1 MVAETKIGST
11 VPVEIFRN
19 GKSMT
24 VNVKLAQMHESE
36 VAEEGEHRR
45 PAAKWGMSVQTLTP
59 QIAQQLGIN
68 PESGVVVTQ
77 VSRDSA
83 ADNAGLQSGD
93 VILKLDHQK
102 LSSSED
108 FTRIARKDQSAG
120 KSALALVQRGDHTI
134 YTVINPNA

>member
-1 MVAETKIGST
+1 MLWSPTVVNGSPAES
-11 VPVEIFRN
+11 
-19 GKSMT
+19 
-24 VNVKLAQMHESE
+24 A
-36 VAEEGEHRR
+36 
-45 PAAKWGMSVQTLTP
+45 
-59 QIAQQLGIN
+59 GI
-68 PESGVVVTQ
+68 Q
-77 VSRDSA
+77 R
-83 ADNAGLQSGD
+83 GD